1 MSRAEKRVVPLLAA
15 PPAAPLAAPRAAP
28 LADGVARGT
37 RDCRRWL
44 RRRRRS
50 LRLPPRRRPRFARPQ
65 PGRCFAAVPLLR
77 SRAAASQPCHRSRRR
92 RRLLRRR
99 RRSLRLLPPPPRYRF
114 ARSLPCRCFAAVPR
128 GRVALA
134 AAAVC
139 SAVGAARFGCRRRR
153 AIASLVRCRAAA
165 SQPCRAGASLSPPP
179 SSAPPS
185 APLASAAAAARSLG
199 AVPLLRSRAARARL
213 DARVNHCGLRPSRG
227 AAVAFGH
234 SRRRL
239 CKRASAIR
247 SIRRLC

>member
-77 SRAAASQPCHRSRRR
+77 SRAI
-92 RRLLRRR
+92 
-99 RRSLRLLPPPPRYRF
+99 
-114 ARSLPCRCFAAVPR
+114 
-128 GRVALA
+128 ALA
-134 AAAVC
+134 AAVVG